1 MQILVDL
8 DGVIRGQDDEPI
20 RNGILMYAALASY
33 NRVTIM
39 SPMPQRDTIDWMDM
53 NKVVDYDAIVDDSVR
68 LPDED
73 LKQRQVNYARASGG
87 GIDILITNDPALWA
101 YAFDLGI
108 TCVMFG
114 APKYTRTENRPD
126 APKKVR
132 SWDAILESV
141 EKQNA
146 LKTQAVRSMKDE
158 SVRFEK

>member
-8 DGVIRGQDDEPI
+8 DGVLRGQEDEPI
-20 RNGILMYAALASY
+20 RNGILMYAALAAY

-39 SPMPQRDTIDWMDM
+39 SPLSQAETIDWMDA
-53 NKVVDYDAIVDDSVR
+53 NKVVDYDAIVDNTVW

-73 LKQRQVNYARASGG
+73 PKQRQVNFARASG

-108 TCVMFG
+108 ASVLFG
-114 APKYTRTENRPD
+114 LPKYTRAEFRPD

-132 SWDAILESV
+132 SWDSIIEAV

-146 LKTQAVRSMKDE
+146 MKTQDMRLQRDE
-158 SVRFEK
+158 SVRFER